1 MNRILNMITLFSSI
15 SGIFFVVSFL
25 SIIIQ
30 FKKWQKYSLT
40 NMRHNPMWPLI
51 IIEYKKHTKEK
62 FRKVGTLYYLA
73 LISGFCL
80 VLSLL
85 FESLLWIISHQ

>member
-1 MNRILNMITLFSSI
+1 MITLFSSTA
-15 SGIFFVVSFL
+15 GILFVVSFL

-30 FKKWQKYSLT
+30 LKKWQKHSLT
-40 NMRHNPMWPLI
+40 DMRHNPMWPLI
-51 IIEYKKHTKEK
+51 IFEYKKHTKEK
-62 FRKVGTLYYLA
+62 FGKVGTLYYVT

-85 FESLLWIISHQ
+85 FELLLWIISHQ